1 MKTYEEM
8 MPKELNEKVG
18 MLLSKSLDIRMPLHR
33 TEKEFEEMLNL
44 KGENLYWVVNVARGY
59 YPHIRIK

>member
-1 MKTYEEM
+1 MEIYEEM
-8 MPKELNEKVG
+8 MPKELNAKVG
-18 MLLSKSLDIRMPLHR
+18 LVLSKSLNVRTPLHK